1 MHDMLQASFSNI
13 FTSCECKTVR
23 QNHFERSIWRKCNVT
38 ATIESKPDSER
49 IVKKG
54 IVPIRAGSGW
64 TTGASN
70 TNQL

>member
-1 MHDMLQASFSNI
+1 MTCYKPAFRTFSQAVNAKQLDKIILSVPYGVNATLQQLLSPNQI
-13 FTSCECKTVR
+13 
-23 QNHFERSIWRKCNVT
+23 
-38 ATIESKPDSER
+38 SER